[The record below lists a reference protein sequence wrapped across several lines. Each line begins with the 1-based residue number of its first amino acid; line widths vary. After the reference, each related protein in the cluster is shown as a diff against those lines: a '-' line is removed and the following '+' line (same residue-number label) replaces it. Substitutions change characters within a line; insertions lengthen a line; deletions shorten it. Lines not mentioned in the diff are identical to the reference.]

1 MEYNFSKHSISY
13 PNNFLDTVNE
23 QIVDVDVNLPD
34 YCPDIEK
41 ILKCTLIPKVH
52 TRVISGGQL
61 TVDGISMVRILYC
74 DSIRHN
80 IRSFTQTVP
89 FSANFSLKS
98 TPEQYIVL
106 CNTKCE
112 YINCR
117 ALSPRKLVIHGAF
130 SLSAKVVSKEQTG
143 FYSFDDDCDL
153 QVKKR
158 EVTVSDLCAICQEQF
173 SVNEDITLLNKP
185 PVESLLSYSVTA
197 SMTDLKSIHN
207 KLMLNAEITLKA
219 LYISDI
225 DSGEIEHLSY
235 VFPINRVIDCDGVTD
250 ETVNVESL
258 EVMSYDLHLKNDQM
272 SDGTSL
278 CLDVKLCFSQMG
290 YLPKTLSIV
299 EDAYSTK
306 YMTENKREMLSCE
319 CSHSCESFNHIV
331 KSTVKLDTMEISKVL
346 DVYCESVSV
355 SPVIS
360 DSTLSL
366 NGKASVCMLLKD
378 KEDAPFYVERSVEI
392 EYTPVPSRSFDRA
405 QLCGCC
411 VNSISYR
418 LSDASTLELR
428 IELKETL
435 LLCETV
441 TANPLTNVMTLE
453 EKPVVCDDCSLVL
466 YFADKGE
473 NTWDIAKMY
482 RTKEDLLKSENALE
496 EDILQSAQMLL
507 VPTE

>member
-1 MEYNFSKHSISY
+1 M
-13 PNNFLDTVNE
+13 TW
-23 QIVDVDVNLPD
+23 
-34 YCPDIEK
+34 
-41 ILKCTLIPKVH
+41 ILMASLVGVVVLSV
-52 TRVISGGQL
+52 RDQL
-61 TVDGISMVRILYC
+61 
-74 DSIRHN
+74 
-80 IRSFTQTVP
+80 Q
-89 FSANFSLKS
+89 
-98 TPEQYIVL
+98 
-106 CNTKCE
+106 
-112 YINCR
+112 
-117 ALSPRKLVIHGAF
+117 
-130 SLSAKVVSKEQTG
+130 
-143 FYSFDDDCDL
+143 
-153 QVKKR
+153 R
-158 EVTVSDLCAICQEQF
+158 E
-173 SVNEDITLLNKP
+173 
-185 PVESLLSYSVTA
+185 
-197 SMTDLKSIHN
+197 H
-207 KLMLNAEITLKA
+207 
-219 LYISDI
+219 
-225 DSGEIEHLSY
+225 
-235 VFPINRVIDCDGVTD
+235 
-250 ETVNVESL
+250 
-258 EVMSYDLHLKNDQM
+258 
-272 SDGTSL
+272 
-278 CLDVKLCFSQMG
+278 
-290 YLPKTLSIV
+290 
-299 EDAYSTK
+299 DAYSTK

-405 QLCGCC
+405 QLCGCS